1 MVPRTVLRTGALPH
15 WPTGPACCRSHPD
28 HRLGERRILLRALR
42 EGIDNR
48 YTHRRAVAEALIE
61 AARRKA
67 AAAVRAE
74 AQEIAADEDDRAEEK
89 QVIHD
94 VETLRAG

>member
-1 MVPRTVLRTGALPH
+1 MVPRTVLRTGALPD
-15 WPTGPACCRSHPD
+15 WPTGPLVAEVIRTIAE
-28 HRLGERRILLRALR
+28 LGGRRILLRALR

-48 YTHRRAVAEALIE
+48 YTHRASVAEALIE

-74 AQEIAADEDDRAEEK
+74 AREMAADEDDRAGK
-89 QVIHD
+89 SK
-94 VETLRAG
+94 